1 MPWQSISNSPPS
13 LSLTTLTLS
22 ITNHLTVISRSFA
35 SPLLGAP
42 WAQQFTQYDIM
53 CETMLATSFQFN
65 LNWQQL
71 INIYNM
77 QSIITERKRERE
89 KREAELENRINIQ
102 NNANFACHCCCCC
115 NCKRETRR
123 LRKVSQREDAVYL
136 IDAPHCFAP
145 EQHWAAKPQTT
156 ASALGLWLP
165 PSPPLL
171 LPPSSLPS
179 LTLFQVWQ
187 TVVTV

>member
-13 LSLTTLTLS
+13 LSLATLTLS
-22 ITNHLTVISRSFA
+22 ITNHLTVISRSLA

-89 KREAELENRINIQ
+89 KEAELENRINIQ
-102 NNANFACHCCCCC
+102 NNANFACHCCCCCCC

-156 ASALGLWLP
+156 ASALGLCLP
-165 PSPPLL
+165 PSL
-171 LPPSSLPS
+171 LPCSTLPS
-179 LTLFQVWQ
+179 LTLFQLWQ

>member
-1 MPWQSISNSPPS
+1 
-13 LSLTTLTLS
+13 
-22 ITNHLTVISRSFA
+22 
-35 SPLLGAP
+35 
-42 WAQQFTQYDIM
+42 M

-77 QSIITERKRERE
+77 QSIITERNRERE
-89 KREAELENRINIQ
+89 KRRQSWKIALI
-102 NNANFACHCCCCC
+102 FKTMLTSHCCCCCCC

-156 ASALGLWLP
+156 ASALGLCLP

-179 LTLFQVWQ
+179 LTLFQLWQ